1 MKIKTFVTLL
11 VILAVLAVAGILLVR
26 ERPPQRGGVALG
38 TQLLEDLPVN
48 GVVAIEIK
56 GPEGDTVSLGK
67 KEDQWIVKDRYD
79 YPADFD
85 KIADFVR
92 SLQQMK
98 VGRSFEASEATLK
111 RLKLRDPEGADVPD
125 DEKGIVV
132 ELLDEAGESL
142 ARVVLGKR
150 RKTGMGASTHGQ
162 YLRLG
167 PDPVIYLVDKDFASY
182 RREPQDWLEKLLVD
196 VRDDAVQKVVCEGLD
211 EEGSLFRVERPK
223 EGAEL
228 VLLDPPPDKKI
239 KKASLDILARA
250 LDTLRIDDVVDPEAG
265 LESLGIDLQARLEYR
280 TFDGMIYRAYPG
292 KSNTDDERF
301 YLRLEVDYK
310 EPPKEVEEAAA
321 EEPDADEGEAEEEE
335 EEQEQEKTPEEMALE
350 AKEMN
355 ERLSA
360 WTYEISEWKHGDF
373 ITELDEFFEEPE
385 KKEEEKEEVK
395 EEE

>member
-1 MKIKTFVTLL
+1 MKVKTFVTLL
-11 VILAVLAVAGILLVR
+11 VILAVLAVAGILVVR
-26 ERPPQRGGVALG
+26 ERPPQSRGVALG

-48 GVVAIEIK
+48 KVAAIAIR
-56 GPEGDTVSLGK
+56 GPEGDSVSLAK
-67 KEDQWIVKDRYD
+67 KQDQWVVKDRYD
-79 YPADFD
+79 YPADFG

-111 RLKLRDPEGADVPD
+111 RLKLRDPEGVDVPN
-125 DEKGIVV
+125 DEKGILV
-132 ELLDEAGESL
+132 ELMDEAGESL
-142 ARVVLGKR
+142 ASVVLGKR
-150 RKTGMGASTHGQ
+150 RETGKGTSTHGQ

-167 PDPVIYLVDKDFASY
+167 KEPAVYLVDKDFASY

-196 VRDDAVQKVVCEGLD
+196 VRDDTVHKVVCEGLD
-211 EEGSLFRVERPK
+211 EEGVLYRVERPE

-228 VLLDPPPDKKI
+228 VFLDPPPDKKI

-250 LDTLRIDDVVDPEAG
+250 LDTLRLEDVVDPEAP
-265 LESLGIDLQARLEYR
+265 LESLGIELQARLEYR

-292 KSNTDDERF
+292 KSKTDDERF

-310 EPPKEVEEAAA
+310 EPPKEAEEAAA
-321 EEPDADEGEAEEEE
+321 EEPDADKGEAEKEK
-335 EEQEQEKTPEEMALE
+335 QEQRKTPEEMALK

-373 ITELDEFFEEPE
+373 IIKPDEFFEEPE
-385 KKEEEKEEVK
+385 KKEKEDD
-395 EEE
+395 

>member
-1 MKIKTFVTLL
+1 MKIKTFVALL

-26 ERPPQRGGVALG
+26 EQPPQRGGVALG

-48 GVVAIEIK
+48 GVVGIKIK
-56 GPEGDTVSLGK
+56 GPEGDTVSLAK
-67 KEDQWIVKDRYD
+67 KEEQWVVEDRYG
-79 YPADFD
+79 YSADFA

-98 VGRSFEASEATLK
+98 VGRSFEASEDTLK

-125 DEKGIVV
+125 DEKGILV
-132 ELLDEAGESL
+132 ELEDDAGEPL
-142 ARVVLGKR
+142 AGVVLGKR
-150 RKTGMGASTHGQ
+150 RKTGQGASTQGQ

-167 PDPVIYLVDKDFASY
+167 PDPVVYLVDKDFASY

-196 VRDDAVQKVVCEGLD
+196 VEDDAVRKVVCEGLD
-211 EEGSLFRVERPK
+211 EEGVLFRAERPE

-250 LDTLRIDDVVDPEAG
+250 LDTLRLDDVVDPEAP
-265 LESLGIDLQARLEYR
+265 LESLGIELQARLEYR

-292 KSNTDDERF
+292 KSNTDAERF

-310 EPPKEVEEAAA
+310 EPPKEVKEAAA
-321 EEPDADEGEAEEEE
+321 EESDTDKDEVEE
-335 EEQEQEKTPEEMALE
+335 EEQQEKTPEEMALE

-373 ITELDEFFEEPE
+373 IMELDEFFEEPE
-385 KKEEEKEEVK
+385 KKEEEKEGEK
-395 EEE
+395 EDD